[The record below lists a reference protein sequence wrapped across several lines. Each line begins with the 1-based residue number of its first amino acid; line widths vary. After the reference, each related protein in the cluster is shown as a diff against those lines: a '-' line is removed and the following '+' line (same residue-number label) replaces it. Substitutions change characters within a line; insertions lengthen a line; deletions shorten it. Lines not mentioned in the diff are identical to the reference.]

1 MATEVR
7 DNPEQHRFEAHTED
21 GLAGFA
27 EYQLVRGD
35 RIVFTHTEVDPA
47 FGGRGIGTT
56 LVAGALDAAV
66 ERGLA
71 IVPICPFVARYVH
84 EHPDAYV
91 EHLDERIRK
100 AFG

>member
-1 MATEVR
+1 MTVEVR
-7 DNPEQHRFEAHTED
+7 DNPEQHRYEAHAD
-21 GLAGFA
+21 GALAGFA

-47 FGGRGIGTT
+47 FGGQGIGSA
-56 LVAGALDAAV
+56 LVAGALDDAV
-66 ERGLA
+66 ARELS

-84 EHPDAYV
+84 GHPQYV

-100 AFG
+100 AFE